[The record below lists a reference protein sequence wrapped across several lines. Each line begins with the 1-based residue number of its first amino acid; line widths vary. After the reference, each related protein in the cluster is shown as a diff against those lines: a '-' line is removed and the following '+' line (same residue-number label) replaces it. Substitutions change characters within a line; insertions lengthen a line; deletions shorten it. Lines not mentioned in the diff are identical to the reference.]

1 MDRLRYR
8 LFLIGYG
15 LQRWLARRLT
25 PAGWLG
31 LSCLMITAVAGSD
44 THQTL
49 AYQVFA
55 FLWMVMAIAFLY
67 SFTFRGRFGIQRTLP
82 PFASVGM
89 AVSYRVV
96 VRNYTSRFQ
105 RGLWLMEEID
115 TPLPHPSESPPII
128 DKSASR
134 NSLSRSIAYY
144 RWLWN
149 RVNRPLGRIRMV
161 EIPPI
166 PPKGQ
171 VEVRLTL
178 QPFQRGPL
186 PLKGVT
192 ILRPG
197 PFGLCYGYR
206 RIALPEVVWILPPRY
221 ALSAINLP
229 GMRRYQSGGV
239 ALASAV
245 GESDEFRSLRDY
257 QPGDPLRKIHWKSWA
272 KTGKPVVREDQDEFF
287 VRHALIL
294 DTFLDTV
301 LDTTQEDWADA
312 SLEAAL
318 SVAASFACEVRT
330 QESLLDLMFV
340 GPEAYCFTVGRGV
353 GHTEQ
358 MLRILAAVEPCRDR
372 PFNTLHPLILER
384 ASILSGC
391 ICVFLT
397 WDQARQD
404 LVQTL
409 RALQLPTLV
418 LVLTLD
424 KAALVAAQPADP
436 PIPHDVRVLELSQLQ
451 EELMTL

>member
-1 MDRLRYR
+1 LTPS
-8 LFLIGYG
+8 G
-15 LQRWLARRLT
+15 WLA
-25 PAGWLG
+25 
-31 LSCLMITAVAGSD
+31 LSCLVITAVAGID

-49 AYQVFA
+49 AYQIFT
-55 FLWMVMAIAFLY
+55 FLLVVMAIALVY

-96 VRNYTSRFQ
+96 VHNYSGRFQ

-115 TPLPHPSESPPII
+115 TPLPQPSERPPQRG
-128 DKSASR
+128 KSAAKGA
-134 NSLSRSIAYY
+134 LSRSIAYY
-144 RWLWN
+144 RWVLSK
-149 RVNRPLGRIRMV
+149 VNRPRGRIRMV

-178 QPFQRGPL
+178 QPLLRGPL
-186 PLKGVT
+186 HLQGVT

-197 PFGLCYGYR
+197 PFGLCYGCR
-206 RIALPEVVWILPPRY
+206 AVTLAEVVWILPPRY
-221 ALSAINLP
+221 ALSALTLP

-294 DTFLDTV
+294 DTFLDTF
-301 LDTTQEDWADA
+301 LDTAQERLQERLQGHQADA
-312 SLEAAL
+312 CLDAAL

-330 QESLLDLMFV
+330 QESLLDLLFV
-340 GPEAYCFTVGRGV
+340 GPEAYCFPAGRGV
-353 GHTEQ
+353 GHTAQ
-358 MLRILAAVEPCRDR
+358 LLRILASVEPCRDR
-372 PFNTLHPLILER
+372 PFTDLQPLILER

-397 WDQARQD
+397 WDEARQQ
-404 LVQTL
+404 LIQTL
-409 RALQLPTLV
+409 RGLRLPTLA
-418 LVLTLD
+418 LVLTAD
-424 KAALVAAQPADP
+424 PAALQASLSPDLEIP
-436 PIPHDVRVLELSQLQ
+436 PEVRVIELSKLQ